1 MLYTDTLL
9 NYPEWKIPF
18 TLHTDDSDK
27 QLGAII
33 SNNNKQIAL
42 FSILS
47 NNLHSNYTTIY
58 KEILSI
64 V

>member
-27 QLGAII
+27 QLGDII
-33 SNNNKQIAL
+33 SNNNKQISL